1 MWQADGDDH
10 VAVSPSHLVRVM
22 DLHMM
27 MVNSSSHSTALQC
40 WSLVLQHR
48 YSNINGSMIMIPPQK
63 TKQLPFEIWRQNYSS
78 LQEFATLNCY
88 MFAKFFVAAP
98 S

>member
-10 VAVSPSHLVRVM
+10 AAVLPSHLVRVM
-22 DLHMM
+22 DLRMM
-27 MVNSSSHSTALQC
+27 LANSSSHSTALQC

-48 YSNINGSMIMIPPQK
+48 YSKINGSMIMVPPKK
-63 TKQLPFEIWRQNYSS
+63 TKQLPLEFWRQNYSG
-78 LQEFATLNCY
+78 LQESATLNCY
-88 MFAKFFVAAP
+88 MFAKFLVAAP